1 MLLLVALKMC
11 EEGSPFGLTSALDR
25 LNAMNASMS
34 SPSLAAVAA
43 YHHQQQQQ
51 HQQQQHQHQQ
61 QHQQQQQQSH
71 LSHHQLAR
79 NHHHMMQNPLQHH
92 HFAFTSPVNMQQ
104 HATSINSIASS
115 PESSPASSPVP
126 QPREHPS
133 GGPLN
138 HSGAHS
144 LNPPQP
150 GKASCKTN
158 EDHIKRPMNA
168 FMVWSRLQ
176 RRKIAQDNPKMH
188 NSEISKRLGRFHT
201 SFKNL
206 TERMLMLSHIR

>member
-1 MLLLVALKMC
+1 MC

-51 HQQQQHQHQQ
+51 QQQQQHQHQQ
-61 QHQQQQQQSH
+61 EQQHQQQPQSH

-104 HATSINSIASS
+104 HSTSINSIASS
-115 PESSPASSPVP
+115 PESSPASSPLP
-126 QPREHPS
+126 LSREHS
-133 GGPLN
+133 AGGPLN

-144 LNPPQP
+144 LNQQQQSA
-150 GKASCKTN
+150 KASCKTN

-188 NSEISKRLGRFHT
+188 NSEISKRLGMKPTLVNHLVQFVRWCCI
-201 SFKNL
+201 KLNY
-206 TERMLMLSHIR
+206 